1 MSRKAQMEKTSMT
14 KKSLLPYFDGEIYNK
29 YLASTY
35 DFLTTL
41 SGWRGKLGRHALDGL
56 EPCKMLDVGCG
67 TGFLL
72 KMALDRGF
80 DAQGVDPS
88 EGMLKLAL
96 RENSI
101 PESRLHCAKA
111 QKLPFAD
118 GNFDLITASGS
129 LIYEPD
135 MPGAAKELA
144 RILKKGG
151 RLRVID
157 HTTPKKKNLMT
168 PLIYLFMHISGGLI
182 HDFEYYFSPYF
193 ELVDHRTLGRGGYL
207 QRFDFLKR

>member
-1 MSRKAQMEKTSMT
+1 MSRKVQMEKTSMT
-14 KKSLLPYFDGEIYNK
+14 KKSALPYFDGEIYNK

-41 SGWRGKLGRHALDGL
+41 TGWRSKIGRYAMDGL
-56 EPCKMLDVGCG
+56 VPCKMLDVGCG

-72 KMALDRGF
+72 KMALERGF

-88 EGMLKLAL
+88 EVMLKLAV
-96 RENSI
+96 RETNI
-101 PESRLHCAKA
+101 PENRLHCAKA

-118 GNFDLITASGS
+118 GTFDLITASGS
-129 LIYEPD
+129 LMYEPD
-135 MPGAAKELA
+135 MPSAAHELA

-157 HTTPKKKNLMT
+157 HTAPRKKNLMT
-168 PLIYLFMHISGGLI
+168 PIIYLFMHVSGWLI
-182 HDFEYYFSPYF
+182 HDFEYYFSPCF
-193 ELVDHRTLGRGGYL
+193 ELADHRTLGRGGYL